1 MLRLK
6 ILRKFWFHHDRI
18 HKINTSLSLSLPNR
32 GESGFFHLQ
41 NTLGWA
47 KRPLVERIGKELDPT
62 VPISLIY
69 GTHSWVQTLTED
81 ELCELRP
88 SSYIKVYD
96 IPKAGHHVH
105 AHQPELFN
113 YTVNAILNIVDE
125 GRDEVECS

>member
-1 MLRLK
+1 MECTKL
-6 ILRKFWFHHDRI
+6 I
-18 HKINTSLSLSLPNR
+18 SLSLSLSLSYNR

-47 KRPLVERIGKELDPT
+47 KRPLIERIDKELDPT

-69 GTHSWVQTLTED
+69 GTHSWMQTLAED

-88 SSYIKVYD
+88 SSYIKVYE

-113 YTVNAILNIVDE
+113 YTVNAILNIVDNN
-125 GRDEVECS
+125 RDDLVECL